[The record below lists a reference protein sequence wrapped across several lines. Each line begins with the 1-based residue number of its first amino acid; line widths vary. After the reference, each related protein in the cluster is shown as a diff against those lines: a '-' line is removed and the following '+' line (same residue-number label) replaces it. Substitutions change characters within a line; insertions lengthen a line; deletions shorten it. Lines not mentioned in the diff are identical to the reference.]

1 MNHDRLREPG
11 AAAPAQAAAIP
22 ASRPL
27 PRTLWLVPLLGA
39 GAIGWGVWQHQ
50 QREERATAAQQE
62 ILQFVPRVR
71 VAEAKRLAGPLQL
84 VLPGTTEPVE
94 QATIRARATGYIGER
109 RVDIGS
115 RVKAGDLLARIDAPD
130 LDQQIA
136 QGEAQLLQTSAALA
150 QAQARLIQVKADLE
164 LAGLNNTRTAQLA
177 RTGYSAVSAYDATR
191 LGLASKRADLRN
203 AEAGID
209 VAEANVA
216 AQRATLDRL
225 RQLASFR
232 RVVAPFDGVVTSRTV
247 DAGDLVN
254 ADAAGNPLFTV
265 VRDDV
270 LRVRIQVPQ
279 SDATAI
285 RPGLPVEVT
294 VPELPG
300 RSFDGRVAR
309 SAVALTAASR
319 SLTTEVDV
327 PNADGV
333 LRPGLYVA
341 VRLKLPRDAPAVVV
355 PADALL
361 FDADGVAVL
370 TVQDGDT
377 VKRSAVTVRR
387 DFGREIELAEG
398 LAGGERVVLGPPAGL
413 PDGAR
418 VTPIAPPPP
427 KR

>member
-1 MNHDRLREPG
+1 MNHDGLHEPD
-11 AAAPAQAAAIP
+11 AVAPRQATSLARTQP
-22 ASRPL
+22 LSRA
-27 PRTLWLVPLLGA
+27 LWLVPLTA
-39 GAIGWGVWQHQ
+39 AAAIGWGVYQHE
-50 QREERATAAQQE
+50 QRDRLAATTQQE
-62 ILQFVPRVR
+62 VLQFVPRVR
-71 VAEAKRLAGPLQL
+71 VAEAKRLAGPLEL
-84 VLPGTTEPVE
+84 ALPGTTEPAE

-136 QGEAQLLQTSAALA
+136 QGQAQLLQTAAALA
-150 QAQARLIQVKADLE
+150 QARARLVQSKADLE

-191 LGLASKRADLRN
+191 LGLASKQGDLRN

-216 AQRATLDRL
+216 AQSATLDRL

-232 RVVAPFDGVVTSRTV
+232 LVVAPFDGVVTSRGIDT
-247 DAGDLVN
+247 GDLVN
-254 ADAAGNPLFTV
+254 ADSAGNALFTV
-265 VRDDV
+265 VRDNV

-285 RPGLPVEVT
+285 RPGLPAEVT

-300 RSFDGRVAR
+300 RRFEGRVAR

-327 PNADGV
+327 PNADGA
-333 LRPGLYVA
+333 LRPGLYVS
-341 VRLKLPRDAPAVVV
+341 VRLKLPRDVPAVVV

-370 TVQDGDT
+370 TVQEGDT
-377 VKRSAVTVRR
+377 VKRKAVSVRR
-387 DFGREIELAEG
+387 DFGREVELSEG
-398 LAGGERVVLGPPAGL
+398 LAGGERVVLGPSAGF
-413 PDGAR
+413 PDGGR
-418 VTPIAPPPP
+418 VAPVAPP